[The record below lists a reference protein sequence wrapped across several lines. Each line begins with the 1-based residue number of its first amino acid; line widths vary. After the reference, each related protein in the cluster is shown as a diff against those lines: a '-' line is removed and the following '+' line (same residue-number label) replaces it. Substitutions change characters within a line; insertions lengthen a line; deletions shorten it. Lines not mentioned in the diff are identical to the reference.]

1 MTTNGRCFMVDSR
14 FTEKLNER
22 IKTGTSVPAIPQ
34 AEAVRGAHR
43 VLTCWIPSASLPA
56 ELPKLRAMLDAHM
69 FGRDR
74 RALRDDAVRVAW
86 QIDSLPKSQAR

>member
-1 MTTNGRCFMVDSR
+1 MVDGR
-14 FTEKLNER
+14 FIAKSNER
-22 IKTGTSVPAIPQ
+22 NKTGTSVPAIPQ

-43 VLTCWIPSASLPA
+43 VLTCWIPNSSLPT

-86 QIDSLPKSQAR
+86 QIDSLRTSGSR